1 MRRLPLVLVAV
12 FSGSAGCASGP
23 APVAYE
29 NRTFYEYGYGAG
41 VDPASFEKPYPKL
54 DLAAREK
61 EKLPDYMGVSILGGG
76 VRISRPKNWVIRTAS
91 NAADQRY
98 IQYISRN
105 QYLVAVW
112 ERPDFTS
119 DLWRDVLDRYKKSIK
134 DAGAEIIGGPIPMA
148 TGNAQGRAY
157 LVKHP
162 VPAAKGPLVNGVRE
176 YVIRGSNKIIL
187 VQIVHPDGELPNLSD
202 ELLRVIT
209 TLEVD

>member
-1 MRRLPLVLVAV
+1 MRWLPLVLAAVA
-12 FSGSAGCASGP
+12 SIGCSSGP
-23 APVAYE
+23 APVAFE

-41 VDPASFEKPYPKL
+41 VDPAAFEKPYPKL
-54 DLAAREK
+54 DLAAK
-61 EKLPDYMGVSILGGG
+61 EPIPDYAGVTILGGG
-76 VRISRPKNWVIRTAS
+76 VHISRPKNWVIRTAG
-91 NAADQRY
+91 NVPGQRF

-119 DLWRDVLDRYKKSIK
+119 DLWRDVLERYQKSLK
-134 DAGAEIIGGPIPMA
+134 DAGAQLIGGPIPIA

-176 YVIRGSNKIIL
+176 YVIRGSNKIVL
-187 VQIVHPDGELPNLSD
+187 MQIVHPDGEIANLSD
-202 ELLRVIT
+202 ELLRVLT
-209 TLEVD
+209 TFEVD